1 MQTEQMIKELRRLEE
16 KHKND
21 NVGFGE
27 NNWSAMCHD
36 VAKRLEE
43 QQLEINELKFAIEAL
58 KIGGVPVKLESVS
71 NHLN

>member
-43 QQLEINELKFAIEAL
+43 QQLNFTEVEKWHRFIKSNTAEL
-58 KIGGVPVKLESVS
+58 
-71 NHLN
+71 HM